1 MTPNQR
7 PEIPMNKLL
16 TASALALVSGLAP
29 AHVGH
34 SFAHP
39 HWHASELFGLALML
53 GCAAAAF
60 WLWRKKQ

>member
-16 TASALALVSGLAP
+16 TASALALVSWLAS

-34 SFAHP
+34 GFAHL